1 MLRWGLCGF
10 EVHRYFTS
18 SVDVVL
24 IVGVRT
30 ISLIP
35 KHFPSH
41 VLEKRFSLRDKFLNV
56 AGTAGNGDMSA
67 RRFEVELS

>member
-1 MLRWGLCGF
+1 MLRRGLGGF
-10 EVHRYFTS
+10 EVHHNFTRL
-18 SVDVVL
+18 VHVVV

-41 VLEKRFSLRDKFLNV
+41 VLEKRFSLRDKLLDII
-56 AGTAGNGDMSA
+56 GTAGDGNIFATGFD
-67 RRFEVELS
+67 VELS